1 MGDVILATSAAL
13 AGPPAVLVT
22 LSAVLILL
30 TIRATVGIL
39 GLTLA
44 RRVAYFVDGAIG
56 IFFVLFVFVVIS
68 RFRYLA

>member
-1 MGDVILATSAAL
+1 MDDVIVATSGAL

-22 LSAVLILL
+22 LIAVLILL

-39 GLTLA
+39 GLTIT
-44 RRVAYFVDGAIG
+44 RRVEYFVDGAIG
-56 IFFVLFVFVVIS
+56 IFFVLFIFVVIG